1 MAEFSPRPRPRKR
14 PEGAPRR
21 PTAGFTLVE
30 VLVALAVLAIALA
43 AVLRTVGQSID
54 LTVGLRDRTEARW
67 AAEER
72 ATEILLRREWP
83 GLQTTEGTMS
93 FGEREWRWRQRVS
106 ATPLEDL
113 RRVDIE
119 ITAPR
124 SSQVLGRITLFVARP

>member
-1 MAEFSPRPRPRKR
+1 MAGS
-14 PEGAPRR
+14 APRLRSRR
-21 PTAGFTLVE
+21 PPDGAASSIAAGFTLVE

-54 LTVGLRDRTEARW
+54 LTIGLRDRTEALW

-93 FGEREWRWRQRVS
+93 FAEREWRWRQRVS
-106 ATPLEDL
+106 ATPLADL

>member
-1 MAEFSPRPRPRKR
+1 M
-14 PEGAPRR
+14 
-21 PTAGFTLVE
+21 
-30 VLVALAVLAIALA
+30 ALAVLAIALA

-54 LTVGLRDRTEARW
+54 LTVGLRDRTEALW

-93 FGEREWRWRQRVS
+93 FAEREWRWRQRVS

-119 ITAPR
+119 ISAPR
-124 SSQVLGRITLFVARP
+124 SSQVLGRVTLFVSRP